1 MTPQEWPTLEIF
13 QYTHHETAQETV
25 ANRPGF
31 GHIAFAVDDVQTA
44 YDAVLAAGGRK
55 LGDIVSVEIPGAGKI
70 TFVYAA
76 DPEGN
81 IIELQKWA
89 R

>member
-1 MTPQEWPTLEIF
+1 VGSGL
-13 QYTHHETAQETV
+13 TV
-25 ANRPGF
+25 KAKYVHTNL
-31 GHIAFAVDDVQTA
+31 VA
-44 YDAVLAAGGRK
+44 YDTVLAAGGRK

-81 IIELQKWA
+81 IIELQEWA